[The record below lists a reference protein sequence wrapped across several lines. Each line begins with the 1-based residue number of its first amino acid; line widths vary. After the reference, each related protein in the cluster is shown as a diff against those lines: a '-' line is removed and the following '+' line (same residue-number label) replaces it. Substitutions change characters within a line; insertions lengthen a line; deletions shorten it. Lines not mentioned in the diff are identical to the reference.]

1 MAAKAMSGQNMKQ
14 DYSPNSQALNEVKV
28 KDTDFLH
35 PFPKSLNAEI
45 NIGLFVED
53 ENYSGEMAEKALLDI
68 LKKLEK
74 CLDNTPATYCILLP
88 FKKNQGH
95 ELMERVLLRRKPD
108 RKSPVDII
116 LVKNS
121 DKNESGLKT
130 AETAVP
136 FKEEIGYRTTDSDG
150 NSKTDGYDPVSD
162 KIAEISNLIIV
173 IGEWEPGSSQY
184 RKGSIFALAKHYGT
198 TIIAINP
205 HNGEICEIPH
215 EDRIFESY
223 KNLNEYN
230 REKLSRKAY
239 EKRVERNI
247 AIIKKEADNSGL
259 SEELVKDLYTS
270 MIPHFTRSKMLS
282 GKYRF
287 LYSLAGTSVSVLA
300 ALAVFTITIQTLFFH
315 EFPELVWF
323 EVIEIL
329 LIIFFM
335 AGSRYGSYH
344 RKWIDYNFFSE
355 RIRAAFFLYV
365 ACIICKKPDTPP
377 HMSLAHRPN
386 DWMVI
391 AFESV
396 IRETPL
402 KYCRIETPF
411 EPVKSF
417 IISAWINNRL
427 SFYRREGK
435 NSAKK
440 YKILSLSGELLFLLT
455 LIIAVI
461 HALGIGHW
469 EESNLRGSLV
479 LAALTITMPAFAAA
493 ISSIRV
499 QREFLRNSERY
510 SHIARHIS
518 SVKNEIV
525 HVNDMNRLAAFL
537 EEMNEITLREQQ
549 DWRIIFRFR
558 KIEAI

>member
-1 MAAKAMSGQNMKQ
+1 MKT
-14 DYSPNSQALNEVKV
+14 SEM
-28 KDTDFLH
+28 DFLH
-35 PFPKSLNAEI
+35 PFPKSLHAEI
-45 NIGLFVED
+45 DIGIFVKE
-53 ENYSGEMAEKALLDI
+53 ESLLGEMTEKALLEI

-74 CLDNTPATYCILLP
+74 SLDNTPATYCILLP
-88 FKKNQGH
+88 FEKNPGH
-95 ELMERVLLRRKPD
+95 ELMEKVLLSRKPD
-108 RKSPVDII
+108 RKSPIDIV
-116 LVKNS
+116 LVKKPYKNASVLNAAEKTEPFNKEIRYRVTES
-121 DKNESGLKT
+121 DE
-130 AETAVP
+130 
-136 FKEEIGYRTTDSDG
+136 
-150 NSKTDGYDPVSD
+150 NSKTSGYDPVSD

-173 IGEWEPGSSQY
+173 VGEWEPKLSKYRRGSV
-184 RKGSIFALAKHYGT
+184 FALAKHYGT

-205 HNGEICEIPH
+205 DNAEICEIPH

-230 REKLSRKAY
+230 SEKLPRKAY
-239 EKRVERNI
+239 EKRVEMDI
-247 AIIKKEADNSGL
+247 ATIKKEAKNSGL

-282 GKYRF
+282 EKYRF
-287 LYSLAGTSVSVLA
+287 FYSLAGTSVPLLA

-315 EFPELVWF
+315 DYPELVWF

-329 LIIFFM
+329 MIILLM
-335 AGSRYGSYH
+335 AGSRYGGYH

-440 YKILSLSGELLFLLT
+440 YRILSLSGELLFLLT
-455 LIIAVI
+455 LILAVI

-469 EESNLRGSLV
+469 EDKNISGSLV
-479 LAALTITMPAFAAA
+479 LAALTITMPALAAA
-493 ISSIRV
+493 VSSIRV
-499 QREFLRNSERY
+499 QREYLRNAERY
-510 SHIARHIS
+510 SHIERHIAS
-518 SVKNEIV
+518 IKNEV
-525 HVNDMNRLAAFL
+525 EHVSDMNRLREFL

-558 KIEAI
+558 DIEPV